1 MEWFAET
8 TEALYGTN
16 DFHPY
21 VRSELQTVDPE
32 GMALVRRLWE
42 LDPVPDGPKPQ
53 GAAEAAAPE

>member
-21 VRSELQTVDPE
+21 VRSELREVDPQ
-32 GMALVRRLWE
+32 GARVVRRLWE
-42 LDPVPDGPKPQ
+42 VDPIP
-53 GAAEAAAPE
+53 APTR